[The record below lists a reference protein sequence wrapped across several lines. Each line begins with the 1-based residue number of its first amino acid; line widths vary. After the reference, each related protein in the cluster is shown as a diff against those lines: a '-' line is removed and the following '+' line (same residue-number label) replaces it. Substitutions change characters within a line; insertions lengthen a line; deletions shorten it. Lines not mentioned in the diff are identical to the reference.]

1 MARLPAGRTFPP
13 TLALLGLLVAAGLL
27 IAAEPMTLREMR
39 AGASVVPGS
48 AVTAGA
54 HHGYALLVLG
64 VALLV
69 LGGVGVV
76 RRSVPAAAAAL
87 VVALCAA
94 FVVAAIDRPALD
106 DTGRRRASVRAHA
119 ARRGRW
125 RSPARSSRCSAGGA
139 LALAV
144 APRVG
149 GVGGRAVASPSAV
162 AAPPRTSARH

>member
-1 MARLPAGRTFPP
+1 VARFPARGG
-13 TLALLGLLVAAGLL
+13 LALLGLLVAAGLL
-27 IAAEPMTLREMR
+27 IAAEPMTLRDLR
-39 AGASVVPGS
+39 AGAAVVPGS

-64 VALLV
+64 VALLALGV
-69 LGGVGVV
+69 LGVV

-106 DTGRRRASVRAHA
+106 DTGLVGARRVLARAHA
-119 ARRGRW
+119 GPAW
-125 RSPARSSRCSAGGA
+125 RVEVAGAVLALASAGGA

-144 APRVG
+144 APEGAGADR
-149 GVGGRAVASPSAV
+149 RRS
-162 AAPPRTSARH
+162 RRRR